1 MTNEKK
7 LRAKELRDSLLAM
20 IQTAKAEC
28 REFDECE
35 QKTFDEQKNE
45 LLAIAEELKATQEK
59 LDDMEDEIP
68 DIADTDDE
76 PTDKKQA
83 EQPMDEKPIDEK
95 PMDEKPM
102 DENPMED
109 SKEQTSEE
117 QNDSTDEETINDSDN
132 ENQVSE
138 DEINNNEETTDDM
151 AEKPMDDEKP
161 QDTEKEKVA
170 KRNIT
175 KTMNKEFSLL
185 KAIRSVVNREQM
197 PATEAAVIAEGQK
210 AMRAAGISAVSPI
223 VLPGETRTVAVN
235 TIEGHDDV
243 QGVNGV
249 HDDVIETDFQSL
261 LEPLYANSVL
271 ADAGGTFLRNLVND
285 IQVPIMDKQSVG
297 WAGEIDA
304 AAKTTAA
311 FSSKRMSPRRLSA
324 YTDISR
330 QLLIQN
336 DGSIEAAIRR
346 DIVNALTDRLEATV
360 LGKVA
365 GDEVKP
371 AGIGYGKSATLVDD
385 YTKMCNF
392 EATLEA
398 TNISGEPKYI
408 LSPTAKAAFRAMPQS
423 SKATRLVMEN
433 GEIDGTPCLSTTN
446 VAPNE
451 FYYGFWN
458 SVIVG
463 QWSGVEIIV
472 DDISQAVNGCV
483 RLVINAYFDE
493 IVTRPEAIMLGKVK

>member
-35 QKTFDEQKNE
+35 QKLYDEKKNE

-76 PTDKKQA
+76 PTDKKEA
-83 EQPMDEKPIDEK
+83 EQPNDEK
-95 PMDEKPM
+95 PMEEKPM

-109 SKEQTSEE
+109 SKEETSEE

-138 DEINNNEETTDDM
+138 DEINNNEEPTDDM
-151 AEKPMDDEKP
+151 AEKPMDEKP

-223 VLPGETRTVAVN
+223 VLPGETRTVVVN
-235 TIEGHDDV
+235 TIEGHDEV
-243 QGVNGV
+243 QGINGV

-271 ADAGGTFLRNLVND
+271 ADAGVTFLRNLVND

-472 DDISQAVNGCV
+472 DEISQAVNGCV

-493 IVTRPEAIMLGKVK
+493 IITRPEAIMLGKVK

>member
-35 QKTFDEQKNE
+35 QKVFDEQKNE

-59 LDDMEDEIP
+59 LDEMEDEIP

-76 PTDKKQA
+76 PTDTKEA
-83 EQPMDEKPIDEK
+83 EQLNDEK
-95 PMDEKPM
+95 PMEEKPM
-102 DENPMED
+102 DENPMDD
-109 SKEQTSEE
+109 SKEEISEE

-138 DEINNNEETTDDM
+138 DEINNNEEPTDDM

-185 KAIRSVVNREQM
+185 KAIRAVVNREQM

-210 AMRAAGISAVSPI
+210 AMRAAGINAASSL
-223 VLPGETRTVAVN
+223 VLPGETRTVVVN

-243 QGVNGV
+243 QTINGV
-249 HDDVIETDFQSL
+249 HDDLVQTDFQSI
-261 LEPLYANSVL
+261 LEPLYANSAL
-271 ADAGGTFLRNLVND
+271 AEAGVTFLRGLVND
-285 IQVPIMDKQSVG
+285 IQIPIMDKQSVG

-304 AAKTTAA
+304 AAKTTAK
-311 FSSKRMSPRRLSA
+311 FSSKRMSPKRLTA
-324 YTDISR
+324 YTDISKAA
-330 QLLIQN
+330 LAQN
-336 DGSIEAAIRR
+336 STSFDAAIRR
-346 DIVNALTDRLEATV
+346 DIVNALNDRLEATV

-371 AGIGYGKSATLVDD
+371 AGIGFGKSATLVDD

-392 EATLEA
+392 EAALEA

-423 SKATRLVMEN
+423 SKATRLVMEG

-451 FYYGFWN
+451 FYYGVWN

-463 QWSGVEIIV
+463 QWAGVEIIV
-472 DDISQAVNGCV
+472 DEVTQAVNGCV

-493 IVTRPEAIMLGKVK
+493 IITRPEAVMLGKVK